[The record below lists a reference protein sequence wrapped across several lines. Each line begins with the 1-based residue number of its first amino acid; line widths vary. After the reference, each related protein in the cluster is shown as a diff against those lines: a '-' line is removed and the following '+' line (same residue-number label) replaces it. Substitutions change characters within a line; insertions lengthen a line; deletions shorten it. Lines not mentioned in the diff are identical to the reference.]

1 MALAV
6 PPLFAFAVEG
16 YVSLVLKFVVLV
28 LLLWA
33 LVDCLLRRTDAFT
46 AIGTLPK
53 WGWLLIL
60 ALAVLLVLVAGAV
73 SLFGMLGAFAA
84 AFYLL
89 DVRRGVREVTEGP
102 W

>member
-6 PPLFAFAVEG
+6 PLFARAVEDT
-16 YVSLVLKFVVLV
+16 VSLVLTYVVLV
-28 LLLWA
+28 LLVWA
-33 LVDCLLRRTDAFT
+33 LVDCLIRRPDAFT

-60 ALAVLLVLVAGAV
+60 ALATLLVFLAGSI
-73 SLFGMLGAFAA
+73 SLFGMLGTFAA